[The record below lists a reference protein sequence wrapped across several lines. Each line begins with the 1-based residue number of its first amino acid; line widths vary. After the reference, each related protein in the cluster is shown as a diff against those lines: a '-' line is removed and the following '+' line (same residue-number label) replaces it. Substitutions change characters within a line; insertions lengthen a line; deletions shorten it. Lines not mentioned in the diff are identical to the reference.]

1 MPACWTQGD
10 LAARLTAEGG
20 RNCTGNT
27 LSQWRTGK
35 REQMTESQ
43 RAAVILLL
51 PKLEAEAR
59 VIRVNAMA
67 EARAFAVRARAFR
80 ARQAAEEILA
90 RRRQA
95 AREAAQLE
103 ERKRRLDEANRQKQ
117 EREEA
122 ARLERAE
129 RDRWQS
135 VQSVDL
141 ELVAPH
147 GLWAAGEDLLVDRRP
162 LELRVRIRD
171 HFGTCFVYPSCQ
183 YTCVSIILASHASDS
198 TREPQIIVRF
208 GRCASTPLATV
219 GPHTRARR
227 RHPAAAEW
235 LIHRCR
241 VRRPGPG

>member
-1 MPACWTQGD
+1 MIQT
-10 LAARLTAEGG
+10 
-20 RNCTGNT
+20 
-27 LSQWRTGK
+27 
-35 REQMTESQ
+35 
-43 RAAVILLL
+43 L

-59 VIRVNAMA
+59 VIRVNAMV

-103 ERKRRLDEANRQKQ
+103 ERKRRLDEANRLKQ

-129 RDRWQS
+129 RERWQN

-147 GLWAAGEDLLVDRRP
+147 GLWAAGEDLLVD
-162 LELRVRIRD
+162 LLRNKGSDGRK
-171 HFGTCFVYPSCQ
+171 GYGAWALAT
-183 YTCVSIILASHASDS
+183 LASVDS
-198 TREPQIIVRF
+198 ED
-208 GRCASTPLATV
+208 RC
-219 GPHTRARR
+219 RARSSGSNAR
-227 RHPAAAEW
+227 A
-235 LIHRCR
+235 
-241 VRRPGPG
+241 